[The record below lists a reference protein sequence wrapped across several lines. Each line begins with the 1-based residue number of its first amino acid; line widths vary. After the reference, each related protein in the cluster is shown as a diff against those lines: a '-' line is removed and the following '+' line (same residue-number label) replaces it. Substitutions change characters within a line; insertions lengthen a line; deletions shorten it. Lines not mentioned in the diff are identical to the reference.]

1 MNAQIQAIQS
11 ALSVE
16 GSDDRLHDLLVVY
29 SQKLRQTLDKIT
41 DCVTNREGKYEKIE
55 ELRGEMN
62 GAMEHILNDGEI
74 GNYRS
79 VTKIAAELK
88 RVNDSLDRDIDKVY
102 DLISD
107 ANALRDTVADLT
119 MKIANIP
126 LVSTAA

>member
-41 DCVTNREGKYEKIE
+41 SCVSDRESKYDHIKLLQIE
-55 ELRGEMN
+55 MSS
-62 GAMEHILNDGEI
+62 AMDDMLDADGEDH
-74 GNYRS
+74 RPVS
-79 VTKIAAELK
+79 KIAAELK
-88 RVNDSLDRDIDKVY
+88 RVNDSLDKDIDKVY

-107 ANALRDTVADLT
+107 ANALRDTVTDLT
-119 MKIANIP
+119 MKIADIP